1 MFIACRVIYVDIDII
16 LQKKLRRK
24 FQRNRAIDILM
35 FKYGIQV
42 FRGNLTNRVLPG
54 YYLVKN
60 SNAREV
66 GEVVHLSKRSQYWLF
81 LDPSGL

>member
-1 MFIACRVIYVDIDII
+1 MLIFTSYCR
-16 LQKKLRRK
+16 
-24 FQRNRAIDILM
+24 RNYAENSKEIVVLM

-54 YYLVKN
+54 YYFVKN

-66 GEVVHLSKRSQYWLF
+66 GEVVHLSKRSQHWIF